1 MPRPSVRPGVV
12 WDVQNGVRVGIFD
25 RMSTTV
31 STFSRKNPFPARLT
45 KTRCLTAPGSGK
57 ETLHFE
63 VSLAGSGLVYEV
75 GDSLGI
81 FPSNSVAEVD
91 AVLAATGLAG
101 DEPVASANATLRE
114 VLTRQV
120 TLREPS
126 RQLLAA
132 ILEKCPDASELSELI
147 DPEAKSVMDDWIDG
161 REVVDILQ
169 AYPQA
174 KFTAEELVKVLR
186 KLQPRLYSIASSPKA
201 YPEDIHLTVAIVRY
215 ELHGRD
221 RQGVCSTYLA
231 DRVKDATMPVF
242 IHSAK
247 HFRQPEDTSVP
258 VIMVGPGTGIAPF
271 RAFLQEREVL
281 GAPGK
286 SWLFFGDRNR
296 STDFLYEDEINA
308 WCDKGVLHRLDTAFS
323 RDQAEKVYVQHRM
336 MENAA
341 ELWSWL
347 EEGGYFYV
355 CGDASRMAKDVDAA
369 LHRIVE
375 QAGGKSKEEAA
386 AYVEELKKAKRYRKD
401 VY

>member
-1 MPRPSVRPGVV
+1 MSQSVPAY
-12 WDVQNGVRVGIFD
+12 
-25 RMSTTV
+25 
-31 STFSRKNPFPARLT
+31 SRKNPFPARLT
-45 KTRCLTAPGSGK
+45 KTRQLTAPGSGK

-63 VSLAGSGLVYEV
+63 VSLAGSGLAYEV

-81 FPSNSVAEVD
+81 FPSNDPAEVD
-91 AVLAATGLAG
+91 AVLAAAGLTGEETVESAG
-101 DEPVASANATLRE
+101 TNLRE

-132 ILEKCPDASELSELI
+132 ILGKCPEAGELSELV

-169 AYPQA
+169 AYPRAQ
-174 KFTAEELVKVLR
+174 FTADELVKVLR

-201 YPEDIHLTVAIVRY
+201 FPEDIHLTVAIVRY
-215 ELHGRD
+215 ELHDRR

-242 IHSAK
+242 IHAAK
-247 HFRQPEDTSVP
+247 HFRQPEDPSVP

-281 GAPGK
+281 RAPGK
-286 SWLFFGDRNR
+286 TWLFFGDRNR
-296 STDFLYEDEINA
+296 ATDFLYEDEINA
-308 WCDKGVLHRLDTAFS
+308 WRDKGVLHRLDTAFS

-336 MENAA
+336 LENAA
-341 ELWSWL
+341 ELWQWL

-355 CGDASRMAKDVDAA
+355 CGDASRMAKDVDDA

-375 QAGGKSKEEAA
+375 EAGGKSKEEAA
-386 AYVEELKKAKRYRKD
+386 TYVEELKKSKRYRKD

>member
-1 MPRPSVRPGVV
+1 MRSES
-12 WDVQNGVRVGIFD
+12 DQ
-25 RMSTTV
+25 STL
-31 STFSRKNPFPARLT
+31 SYSRKNPFPARLT
-45 KTRCLTAPGSGK
+45 ATRRLTTPGSGK
-57 ETLHFE
+57 ETVHCE

-81 FPSNSVAEVD
+81 FPANDPVEVD
-91 AVLAATGLAG
+91 AVLAAAGLSGNEVVESAG
-101 DEPVASANATLRE
+101 ANLRD
-114 VLTRQV
+114 VLIRQM

-132 ILEKCPDASELSELI
+132 VLEKCPEATELSELI
-147 DPEAKSVMDDWIDG
+147 DPEAKSAMEDWIDG
-161 REVVDILQ
+161 REVVDILR

-174 KFTAEELVKVLR
+174 NFTAEELVKVLR

-201 YPEDIHLTVAIVRY
+201 HPEAIHLTVAIVRY
-215 ELHGRD
+215 ELHGRG

-231 DRVKDATMPVF
+231 DRVKDASMPVF
-242 IHSAK
+242 VHSAK
-247 HFRQPEDTSVP
+247 HFRQPEDASVP

-296 STDFLYEDEINA
+296 STDFLYEEEINA
-308 WCDKGVLHRLDTAFS
+308 WCAKGVLHRLDTAFS

-336 MENAA
+336 RENAD
-341 ELWSWL
+341 ELWKWL

-355 CGDASRMAKDVDAA
+355 CGDASRMAKDVDEA

-375 QAGGKSKEEAA
+375 QAGGKSKEDAA
-386 AYVEELKKAKRYRKD
+386 AYVEELKKTKRYRKD

>member
-1 MPRPSVRPGVV
+1 
-12 WDVQNGVRVGIFD
+12 
-25 RMSTTV
+25 MSATV

-45 KTRCLTAPGSGK
+45 RTRLLTAPGSGK

-63 VSLAGSGLVYEV
+63 VSLAGSGLAYEV

-81 FPSNSVAEVD
+81 FPSNDALEVD
-91 AVLAATGLAG
+91 AVLAATGLRG
-101 DEPVASANATLRE
+101 DEPVESAGADLRE

-132 ILEKCPDASELSELI
+132 ILEKCPDANELSEFI
-147 DPEAKSVMDDWIDG
+147 DPEAKSVMDDWVDG
-161 REVVDILQ
+161 RDVVDILR
-169 AYPQA
+169 AYPRA
-174 KFTAEELVKVLR
+174 GFTADELVKVLR

-201 YPEDIHLTVAIVRY
+201 FPEDIHLTVAVVRY
-215 ELHGRD
+215 ELHGRN

-231 DRVKDATMPVF
+231 DRVNGGTMPVF

-258 VIMVGPGTGIAPF
+258 LIMVGPGTGIAPF

-286 SWLFFGDRNR
+286 TWLFFGDRNR
-296 STDFLYEDEINA
+296 ATDFLYEEEINA
-308 WCDKGVLHRLDTAFS
+308 WRGKGVLHRLDTAFS
-323 RDQAEKVYVQHRM
+323 RDQPEKIYVQQRM
-336 MENAA
+336 LENAA
-341 ELWSWL
+341 ELWRWL

-355 CGDASRMAKDVDAA
+355 CGDASRMAKDVDEA
-369 LHRIVE
+369 LHRIVAE
-375 QAGGKSKEEAA
+375 AGGKSKEEAT
-386 AYVEELKKAKRYRKD
+386 AYVEELKKTKRYRKD

>member
-1 MPRPSVRPGVV
+1 
-12 WDVQNGVRVGIFD
+12 
-25 RMSTTV
+25 MSSTV
-31 STFSRKNPFPARLT
+31 SSYSRKNPFPARLT
-45 KTRCLTAPGSGK
+45 RTRLLTAPGSGK

-63 VSLAGSGLVYEV
+63 VSLAGSGLAYEV

-81 FPSNSVAEVD
+81 FPSNAPAEVE
-91 AVLAATGLAG
+91 AVLAAAGLTGDQPVESAG
-101 DEPVASANATLRE
+101 TNLRE

-132 ILEKCPDASELSELI
+132 ILEKYPDATELSELI

-174 KFTAEELVKVLR
+174 KFSAEEFVKVLR

-201 YPEDIHLTVAIVRY
+201 YPEDIHLTVAVVRY
-215 ELHGRD
+215 DLHGRP

-247 HFRQPEDTSVP
+247 HFRQPEDPSVP

-296 STDFLYEDEINA
+296 TTDFLYEEEIDA
-308 WCDKGVLHRLDTAFS
+308 WRGKGVLHRLDTAFS

-336 MENAA
+336 TENAA
-341 ELWSWL
+341 ELWKWL
-347 EEGGYFYV
+347 EEGAYFYV
-355 CGDASRMAKDVDAA
+355 CGDASRMAKDVDDA

-375 QAGGKSKEEAA
+375 EAGGKSKEEAA
-386 AYVEELKKAKRYRKD
+386 AYVEDLKKTKRYRKD

>member
-1 MPRPSVRPGVV
+1 
-12 WDVQNGVRVGIFD
+12 
-25 RMSTTV
+25 MSSAV
-31 STFSRKNPFPARLT
+31 SAYSRKNPFPARLT
-45 KTRCLTAPGSGK
+45 AARSLTGTGSGK

-63 VSLAGSGLVYEV
+63 VSLSGSGLAYEC
-75 GDSLGI
+75 GDSLGV
-81 FPSNSVAEVD
+81 FPVNDAAEVE
-91 AVLAATGLAG
+91 AVLAAAGLSG
-101 DEPVASANATLRE
+101 DEHIESTGTSLSE
-114 VLTRQV
+114 VLTHHV

-132 ILEKCPDASELSELI
+132 ILGKCPDAAELSELI

-161 REVVDILQ
+161 REVLDILQ

-174 KFTAEELVKVLR
+174 KFTPDELVKVLR

-201 YPEDIHLTVAIVRY
+201 HPEAVHLTVAVVRY
-215 ELHGRD
+215 ELHGRQ

-231 DRVKDATMPVF
+231 DRVQGAEMPVF

-247 HFRQPEDTSVP
+247 HFRPPEDPAAP

-271 RAFLQEREVL
+271 RAFLQEREAT

-286 SWLFFGDRNR
+286 TWLFFGDRNR
-296 STDFLYEDEINA
+296 ATDFLYEDEINA
-308 WCDKGVLHRLDTAFS
+308 WRDQGVLHRLDTAFS

-336 MENAA
+336 IEHGA
-341 ELWSWL
+341 ELWQWL
-347 EEGGYFYV
+347 GEGGCFYV
-355 CGDASRMAKDVDAA
+355 CGDASRMAKDVDDA

-375 QAGGKSKEEAA
+375 EHGGKSNEEAA
-386 AYVEELKKAKRYRKD
+386 AYVDELKKAKRYRKD

>member
-1 MPRPSVRPGVV
+1 
-12 WDVQNGVRVGIFD
+12 
-25 RMSTTV
+25 MSSTV
-31 STFSRKNPFPARLT
+31 STYSRKNPFPARLT
-45 KTRCLTAPGSGK
+45 RTRLLTAPGSGK

-63 VSLAGSGLVYEV
+63 VSLAGSGLAYEV

-81 FPSNSVAEVD
+81 FPSNAPAEVE
-91 AVLAATGLAG
+91 AVLAAAGLNG
-101 DEPVASANATLRE
+101 EEPVESAGTNLRE

-132 ILEKCPDASELSELI
+132 ILEKDPDATELSELI

-174 KFTAEELVKVLR
+174 KFSAEEFVKVLR

-201 YPEDIHLTVAIVRY
+201 YPEDIHLTVAVVRY
-215 ELHGRD
+215 DLHGRP

-247 HFRQPEDTSVP
+247 HFRQPEDPSVP

-296 STDFLYEDEINA
+296 TTDFLYEEEIDA
-308 WCDKGVLHRLDTAFS
+308 WRGKGVLHRLDTAFS

-336 MENAA
+336 TENAA
-341 ELWSWL
+341 ELWKWL
-347 EEGGYFYV
+347 EEGAYFYV
-355 CGDASRMAKDVDAA
+355 CGDASRMAKDVDDA

-375 QAGGKSKEEAA
+375 QAGGKSKEEAG
-386 AYVEELKKAKRYRKD
+386 AYVEDLKKTKRYRKD

>member
-1 MPRPSVRPGVV
+1 
-12 WDVQNGVRVGIFD
+12 
-25 RMSTTV
+25 MSATV

-45 KTRCLTAPGSGK
+45 RTRLLTAPGSGK

-63 VSLAGSGLVYEV
+63 VSLAGSGLAYEV

-81 FPSNSVAEVD
+81 FPANDAAEVD
-91 AVLAATGLAG
+91 AVLAASGLSG
-101 DEPVASANATLRE
+101 DEPVESAGVNLRE

-132 ILEKCPDASELSELI
+132 ILEKCPEANELSEFI

-161 REVVDILQ
+161 RDVVDILQ
-169 AYPQA
+169 AYPRA
-174 KFTAEELVKVLR
+174 RFTADELVKVLR

-201 YPEDIHLTVAIVRY
+201 FPEDIHLTVAVVRY
-215 ELHGRD
+215 ELHGRK

-231 DRVKDATMPVF
+231 DRVNGGTMPVF

-247 HFRQPEDTSVP
+247 HFRQPEDPSVP

-296 STDFLYEDEINA
+296 ATDFLYEEEIKA
-308 WCDKGVLHRLDTAFS
+308 WRGKGVLHRLDTAFS
-323 RDQAEKVYVQHRM
+323 RDQPEKIYVQQRM
-336 MENAA
+336 LENAA
-341 ELWSWL
+341 ELWRWL

-355 CGDASRMAKDVDAA
+355 CGDASRMAKDVDEA

-375 QAGGKSKEEAA
+375 EAGGKSKEEAA
-386 AYVEELKKAKRYRKD
+386 AYVEELKKTKRYRKD

>member
-1 MPRPSVRPGVV
+1 MSVA
-12 WDVQNGVRVGIFD
+12 
-25 RMSTTV
+25 V
-31 STFSRKNPFPARLT
+31 STYSRKNPFPARLT
-45 KTRCLTAPGSGK
+45 KARLLTAPGSGK

-63 VSLAGSGLVYEV
+63 VSLAGSGLAYEV

-81 FPSNSVAEVD
+81 FPSNDTAEVD
-91 AVLAATGLAG
+91 AVLAAAGLTG
-101 DEPVASANATLRE
+101 DETVEGAGPLRE

-132 ILEKCPDASELSELI
+132 ILEKCPDAAELNELI

-161 REVVDILQ
+161 REVVDILL

-174 KFTAEELVKVLR
+174 KFTADELVKVLR

-201 YPEDIHLTVAIVRY
+201 YPEDIHLTVAVVRY
-215 ELHGRD
+215 ESHGRQ

-231 DRVKDATMPVF
+231 DRVKDTAMPVF

-247 HFRQPEDTSVP
+247 HFRQPEDPSVP

-271 RAFLQEREVL
+271 RAFLQEREAL

-296 STDFLYEDEINA
+296 ATDFLYEDEINA
-308 WCDKGVLHRLDTAFS
+308 WRDKGVLHRLDTAFS
-323 RDQAEKVYVQHRM
+323 RDQTEKLYVQHRM

-341 ELWSWL
+341 ELWKWL
-347 EEGGYFYV
+347 EEGAYFYV
-355 CGDASRMAKDVDAA
+355 CGDASRMAKDVDET

-375 QAGGKSKEEAA
+375 EAGGRSKEESA

>member
-1 MPRPSVRPGVV
+1 
-12 WDVQNGVRVGIFD
+12 
-25 RMSTTV
+25 MSATV

-45 KTRCLTAPGSGK
+45 RTRLLTAPGSGK

-63 VSLAGSGLVYEV
+63 VSLAGSGLAYEV

-81 FPSNSVAEVD
+81 FPSNDALEVD
-91 AVLAATGLAG
+91 AVLAATGLRG
-101 DEPVASANATLRE
+101 DEPVESAGADLRE

-132 ILEKCPDASELSELI
+132 ILEKCPDANELSEFI
-147 DPEAKSVMDDWIDG
+147 DPEAKSVMDDWVDG
-161 REVVDILQ
+161 RDVVDILR
-169 AYPQA
+169 AYPEA
-174 KFTAEELVKVLR
+174 RFTADELIKVLR

-201 YPEDIHLTVAIVRY
+201 FPEDIHLTVAVVRY
-215 ELHGRD
+215 ELHGRN

-231 DRVKDATMPVF
+231 DRVNGGTMPVF

-258 VIMVGPGTGIAPF
+258 LIMVGPGTGIAPF

-286 SWLFFGDRNR
+286 TWLFFGDRNR
-296 STDFLYEDEINA
+296 ATDFLYEEEINA
-308 WCDKGVLHRLDTAFS
+308 WRGKGVLHRLDTAFS
-323 RDQAEKVYVQHRM
+323 RDQPEKIYVQQRM
-336 MENAA
+336 LENAA
-341 ELWSWL
+341 ELWRWL

-355 CGDASRMAKDVDAA
+355 CGDASRMAKDVDEA
-369 LHRIVE
+369 LHRIVAE
-375 QAGGKSKEEAA
+375 AGGKSKEEAA
-386 AYVEELKKAKRYRKD
+386 AYVEELKKTKRYRKD

>member
-1 MPRPSVRPGVV
+1 
-12 WDVQNGVRVGIFD
+12 
-25 RMSTTV
+25 MSATV

-45 KTRCLTAPGSGK
+45 RTRLLTAPGSGK

-63 VSLAGSGLVYEV
+63 VSLAGSGLAYEV

-81 FPSNSVAEVD
+81 FPANDAAEVD
-91 AVLAATGLAG
+91 AVLAASGLSG
-101 DEPVASANATLRE
+101 DEPVESAGVNLRE

-132 ILEKCPDASELSELI
+132 ILEKCPEANELSEFI

-161 REVVDILQ
+161 RDVVDILQ
-169 AYPQA
+169 AYPRA
-174 KFTAEELVKVLR
+174 GFTADELVKVLR

-201 YPEDIHLTVAIVRY
+201 FPEDIHLTVAVVRY
-215 ELHGRD
+215 ELHGRN

-231 DRVKDATMPVF
+231 DRVNGGTMPIF

-258 VIMVGPGTGIAPF
+258 LIMVGPGTGIAPF

-286 SWLFFGDRNR
+286 TWLFFGDRNR
-296 STDFLYEDEINA
+296 ATDFLYEEEINA
-308 WCDKGVLHRLDTAFS
+308 WRGKGVLHRLDTAFS
-323 RDQAEKVYVQHRM
+323 RDQPEKIYVQQRM
-336 MENAA
+336 LENAA
-341 ELWSWL
+341 ELWRWL

-355 CGDASRMAKDVDAA
+355 CGDASRMAKDVDEA
-369 LHRIVE
+369 LHRIVAE
-375 QAGGKSKEEAA
+375 AGGKSKEEAA
-386 AYVEELKKAKRYRKD
+386 AYVEELKKTKRYRKD

>member
-1 MPRPSVRPGVV
+1 
-12 WDVQNGVRVGIFD
+12 
-25 RMSTTV
+25 MSATV

-45 KTRCLTAPGSGK
+45 RTRLLTAPGSGK

-63 VSLAGSGLVYEV
+63 VSLAGSGLAYEV

-81 FPSNSVAEVD
+81 FPSNDAAEVD
-91 AVLAATGLAG
+91 AVLAASGLRG
-101 DEPVASANATLRE
+101 DEPVESAGSNLRE

-132 ILEKCPDASELSELI
+132 ILEKCPEANELSEFI

-161 REVVDILQ
+161 RDVLDILR
-169 AYPQA
+169 AYPEA
-174 KFTAEELVKVLR
+174 RFTADELVKVLR

-201 YPEDIHLTVAIVRY
+201 FPEDIHLTVAVVRY
-215 ELHGRD
+215 ELHGRN

-231 DRVKDATMPVF
+231 DRVNGGTMPVF

-258 VIMVGPGTGIAPF
+258 LIMVGPGTGIAPF

-286 SWLFFGDRNR
+286 TWLFFGDRNR
-296 STDFLYEDEINA
+296 ATDFLYEEELNA
-308 WCDKGVLHRLDTAFS
+308 WRGKGVLHRLDTAFS
-323 RDQAEKVYVQHRM
+323 RDQPEKIYVQQRM
-336 MENAA
+336 LENAA
-341 ELWSWL
+341 ELWRWL

-355 CGDASRMAKDVDAA
+355 CGDASRMAKDVDEA
-369 LHRIVE
+369 LHRIVAE
-375 QAGGKSKEEAA
+375 AGGKSKEEAA
-386 AYVEELKKAKRYRKD
+386 AYVEELKKTKRYRKD

>member
-1 MPRPSVRPGVV
+1 MSV
-12 WDVQNGVRVGIFD
+12 
-25 RMSTTV
+25 TV

-45 KTRCLTAPGSGK
+45 RTRLLTAPGSGK

-63 VSLAGSGLVYEV
+63 VSLAGSGLAYEV

-81 FPSNSVAEVD
+81 FPSNDAAEVD
-91 AVLAATGLAG
+91 AVLAASGLSG
-101 DEPVASANATLRE
+101 DEPVESAGVNLRE

-132 ILEKCPDASELSELI
+132 ILEKCPEAAELSELV
-147 DPEAKSVMDDWIDG
+147 DPEAKSVMDDWVDG

-169 AYPQA
+169 AYPRA
-174 KFTAEELVKVLR
+174 GFTADELVKVLR

-201 YPEDIHLTVAIVRY
+201 FPEDIHLTVAVVRY
-215 ELHGRD
+215 ELHGRK

-231 DRVKDATMPVF
+231 DRVNGGTMPVF

-247 HFRQPEDTSVP
+247 HFRQPEDPSVP

-286 SWLFFGDRNR
+286 TWLFFGDRNR
-296 STDFLYEDEINA
+296 ATDFLYEEEINA
-308 WCDKGVLHRLDTAFS
+308 WRGKGVLHRLDTAFS
-323 RDQAEKVYVQHRM
+323 RDQPEKIYVQQRM

-341 ELWSWL
+341 ELWRWL
-347 EEGGYFYV
+347 EDGSYFYV
-355 CGDASRMAKDVDAA
+355 CGDASRMAKDVDEA

-386 AYVEELKKAKRYRKD
+386 AYVEELKKTKRYRKD

>member
-1 MPRPSVRPGVV
+1 MLDG
-12 WDVQNGVRVGIFD
+12 
-25 RMSTTV
+25 MSATI
-31 STFSRKNPFPARLT
+31 STYSRKNPFPARLA
-45 KTRCLTAPGSGK
+45 KTRRLTAPGSGK
-57 ETLHFE
+57 ETVHFE

-75 GDSLGI
+75 GDSLGV
-81 FPSNSVAEVD
+81 FPSNDPAEVD
-91 AVLAATGLAG
+91 AVLAAAGLTG
-101 DEPVASANATLRE
+101 DEPVESAGVNLRE
-114 VLTRQV
+114 VLIRQV

-132 ILEKCPDASELSELI
+132 ILEKCPDATELSELV
-147 DPEAKSVMDDWIDG
+147 DPEAKSVMEDWIDG

-215 ELHGRD
+215 ELHGRK

-231 DRVKDATMPVF
+231 DRVNGGTMPVF

-247 HFRQPEDTSVP
+247 HFRQPEDPSVP

-281 GAPGK
+281 RAPGK

-296 STDFLYEDEINA
+296 STDFLYEDEVNA
-308 WCDKGVLHRLDTAFS
+308 WRERGVLHRLDTAFS
-323 RDQAEKVYVQHRM
+323 RDQEEKVYVQHRM
-336 MENAA
+336 LENAA
-341 ELWSWL
+341 ELWKWL
-347 EEGGYFYV
+347 EEGAYFYV
-355 CGDASRMAKDVDAA
+355 CGDASRMAKDVDEA
-369 LHRIVE
+369 LHRVVE
-375 QAGGKSKEEAA
+375 DAGGKSKEEAET
-386 AYVEELKKAKRYRKD
+386 YVEELKKTKRYRKD

>member
-1 MPRPSVRPGVV
+1 
-12 WDVQNGVRVGIFD
+12 
-25 RMSTTV
+25 MSSAA
-31 STFSRKNPFPARLT
+31 STYSRKNPFPARLT
-45 KTRCLTAPGSGK
+45 ETRRLTAPGSGK

-81 FPSNSVAEVD
+81 FASNDPAEVD
-91 AVLAATGLAG
+91 AVLAAAGLTGH
-101 DEPVASANATLRE
+101 EPVAGAGTDLRE

-132 ILEKCPDASELSELI
+132 LLEKCPDAVELTELI
-147 DPEAKSVMDDWIDG
+147 DPEAKSVMEDWIDG
-161 REVVDILQ
+161 REVLDILQ

-174 KFTAEELVKVLR
+174 RFTADELVKVLR

-201 YPEDIHLTVAIVRY
+201 FPEDIHLTVAIVRY
-215 ELHGRD
+215 DLHGRG

-231 DRVKDATMPVF
+231 DRVNGGTLPVF

-247 HFRQPEDTSVP
+247 HFRQPEDPSVP

-271 RAFLQEREVL
+271 RAFLQEREVTA
-281 GAPGK
+281 APGK
-286 SWLFFGDRNR
+286 TWLFFGDRNR
-296 STDFLYEDEINA
+296 STDFLYEDEIEA
-308 WCDKGVLHRLDTAFS
+308 WREKGVLHRLDTAFS

-341 ELWSWL
+341 ELWRWL

-355 CGDASRMAKDVDAA
+355 CGDASRMAKDVDEA

-375 QAGGKSKEEAA
+375 EAGGKSKEEAS
-386 AYVEELKKAKRYRKD
+386 AYVEDLKKAKRYRKD

>member
-1 MPRPSVRPGVV
+1 MPRPNARPGAV
-12 WDVQNGVRVGIFD
+12 WDVQNGVLVGIFD

-31 STFSRKNPFPARLT
+31 STFSRKNPFPACLT

-81 FPSNSVAEVD
+81 FPSNSAVEVD

-201 YPEDIHLTVAIVRY
+201 HPEAIHLTVAIVRY

-308 WCDKGVLHRLDTAFS
+308 WRDKGVLHRLDTAFS

-355 CGDASRMAKDVDAA
+355 CGDASRMAKDVDEA
-369 LHRIVE
+369 LHCIVE
-375 QAGGKSKEEAA
+375 QAGGKSTEEAA
-386 AYVEELKKAKRYRKD
+386 AYVEELKKTKRYRKD